1 MIASIGKHAFALI
14 ETTLTRRV
22 PADRGKICDHI
33 EPGKNMAIQETKY
46 KTKYKTTY
54 QRIME
59 RLKRLHIHQRLYLI
73 AAAILLAGALSGAAI
88 VALTPPDPDMSFL
101 TDGTADFG
109 VPKAYSRRYQYDV
122 GRIGGQGAVL
132 AAQLDDW
139 FGALWQGKQLGYTV
153 AELTAIIA
161 LVFFCFGRLL
171 SVRVLRRK
179 IKQ

>member
-22 PADRGKICDHI
+22 PVDREKICDHI
-33 EPGKNMAIQETKY
+33 ESGKNMAKYETTY
-46 KTKYKTTY
+46 KT
-54 QRIME
+54 IIE

-73 AAAILLAGALSGAAI
+73 AAGVLLAGALSGAAI

-132 AAQLDDW
+132 AAQFDDW

-153 AELTAIIA
+153 AELAAIIA

>member
-1 MIASIGKHAFALI
+1 MAL
-14 ETTLTRRV
+14 
-22 PADRGKICDHI
+22 H
-33 EPGKNMAIQETKY
+33 ETKY
-46 KTKYKTTY
+46 KTIYATIKG
-54 QRIME
+54 

-88 VALTPPDPDMSFL
+88 VALASPDPDTSFL

-153 AELTAIIA
+153 AELAAIVA

-171 SVRVLRRK
+171 SVRVLRGK
-179 IKQ
+179 IKR